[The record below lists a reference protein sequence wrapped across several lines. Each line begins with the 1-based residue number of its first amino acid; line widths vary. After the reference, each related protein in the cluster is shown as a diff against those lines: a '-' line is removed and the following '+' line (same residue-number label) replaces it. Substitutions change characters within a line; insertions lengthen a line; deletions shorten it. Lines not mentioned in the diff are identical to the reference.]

1 MNKVYMAVKNSI
13 IKQLA
18 EIFSDTDIYSEEIPQ
33 TKVQV
38 GDYFFISLIPIST
51 ETVNKY
57 FTKVSIF
64 IDVISYLVTE
74 TNVDYLLLSADLDN
88 IFRPVFDFEDRA
100 ITVNSATTKIVDGVL
115 HYIFSLNFTVSKEVT
130 EDSDLMQELDS
141 NFQI

>member
-18 EIFSDTDIYSEEIPQ
+18 EIFSDTDIYSEKIPQ

-38 GDYFFISLIPIST
+38 EDYFFISLIPIST

-88 IFRPVFDFEDRA
+88 IFRPVFNFGDRA

-130 EDSDLMQELDS
+130 EESDLMQELDS